1 MSNKSMQH
9 FVAQHGQLQDE
20 SMLQLR
26 EDCYQRPQPV
36 AYSHAS
42 SETVVGKDYSRRN
55 TAEERPPHLPLEECQ
70 EEADYRASGVR
81 TFKNKDIN
89 IIRS

>member
-1 MSNKSMQH
+1 MSNNYIQP
-9 FVAQHGQLQDE
+9 FVAQCEQLQDE
-20 SMLQLR
+20 SMLQLS

-36 AYSHAS
+36 ACSHAS
-42 SETVVGKDYSRRN
+42 SETVVGRDYSRRN

-70 EEADYRASGVR
+70 EANYKASGVR